1 MGGYKAVSI
10 NNREIRAI
18 DHSFSWSFDN
28 YTDREFFISK
38 QGECRTH
45 IMVCESDLIRNMQ
58 EKKSP
63 AKKGGNYILSLLRGY
78 FLDFVKPNKH
88 RVNLLIGLNE
98 ISLLPTDK

>member
-28 YTDREFFISK
+28 YIDREFFISK
-38 QGECRTH
+38 QGEYRTH
-45 IMVCESDLIRNMQ
+45 ITVCESDPIRNMQ

-63 AKKGGNYILSLLRGY
+63 AKKGRELY
-78 FLDFVKPNKH
+78 FIFVAWLFVKPNKH